1 MDVVTFMTKRLL
13 SFSDDIVAV
22 DRQEV
27 IDFFKSQNAT
37 YRDDHV
43 EFLTRFGGNNF
54 TAFLRQQNVN
64 FSRRK

>member
-1 MDVVTFMTKRLL
+1 MDVVTFMTEQLL
-13 SFSDDIVAV
+13 SFADDIVPANKQ
-22 DRQEV
+22 DV
-27 IDFFKSQNAT
+27 IDFFKSQNAP